1 MGEQDNLSKFGNS
14 FQSKVISSL
23 LTDEKF
29 LDKLQEVISP
39 KFFESDA
46 NKWIVDEIIDY
57 HDEYR
62 KPPSMDVFK
71 HKLASLDN
79 AILKTT
85 VVEQLR
91 HVYTQIGH
99 VDLDYIKKEFTS
111 FCRNQNLKGVI
122 LQSVDLLKAGN
133 FDRIKDLVDKAMKVG
148 TETDLGHD
156 YKDDFISRMEDVKR
170 STVPSDWNPINDLMD
185 GGLGPGELGV
195 VVAPSG
201 VGKTWILTALGAS
214 AVRQG
219 LSVVHYSMELSE
231 HYVGARYDTVFSH
244 IPSADIKEKRD
255 IVEEKI
261 RGLKGKLMIKYF
273 PPKGV
278 SSKKIAQHID
288 KMIAADNKPDLII
301 CDYADLLLSHSNKT
315 DSTYAEQGGVYIDL
329 RGLSGEYGIP
339 IWTASQTNRSAIDSE
354 VIEADKISDS
364 YAKVMNADFIMSW
377 SRKSKDKL
385 NNTARAHIMKNRF
398 GPDGITFP
406 CKMDTNTGFIEVYD
420 GQSSEGMLSTKES
433 ASGENQRKQLLH
445 KKYVENMG
453 FSKSTTNKES
463 MGF

>member
-57 HDEYR
+57 HEEYR

-71 HKLASLDN
+71 HKLATLDN

-170 STVPSDWNPINDLMD
+170 STVLSDWKPINDLMD

-244 IPSADIKEKRD
+244 IPSSDIKEKRD

-261 RGLKGKLMIKYF
+261 RGLKGRLMIKYF

-278 SSKKIAQHID
+278 SSKKIAQHVD

-377 SRKSKDKL
+377 SRKAKDKL

-453 FSKSTTNKES
+453 FSKSTTNGDS